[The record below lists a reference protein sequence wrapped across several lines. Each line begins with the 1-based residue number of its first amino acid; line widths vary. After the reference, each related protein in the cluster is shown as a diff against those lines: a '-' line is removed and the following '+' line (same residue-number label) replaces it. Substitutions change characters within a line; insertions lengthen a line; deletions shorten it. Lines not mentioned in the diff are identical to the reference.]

1 MVKLCGLPS
10 ILESLYLEE
19 QLTTKIREITI
30 EVNPVNLKFLSG
42 KTIIINSR
50 DYVLPAEHGYCNTII
65 SRVKE
70 CQSSDITYLPYLPKV
85 IPNIVWNGMYVD
97 SLEEAEDVYL
107 FDEKTIYFPKINNF
121 NVSDEDLDYLGFL
134 EYQVGYNFFENSP
147 FQDLDI
153 LKCRK
158 GLI

>member
-1 MVKLCGLPS
+1 
-10 ILESLYLEE
+10 
-19 QLTTKIREITI
+19 
-30 EVNPVNLKFLSG
+30 
-42 KTIIINSR
+42 
-50 DYVLPAEHGYCNTII
+50 
-65 SRVKE
+65 
-70 CQSSDITYLPYLPKV
+70 
-85 IPNIVWNGMYVD
+85 MYVD